1 MSVSHNISISSSTV
15 HIMSPAFNTTWSQ
28 KSWLNIAYSYETPIL
43 YLPASITSKSSVSGA
58 VNISKVN
65 HEPFYINKISW
76 SKFWHSWSC
85 GKLAISEIIL
95 SPTLSVWECCG
106 AAMWWHQTVPTCL
119 QNPGPARSCWWSA
132 LELCCAQLTW
142 ALIADPSVLS
152 FLLSSNQAYP
162 HLNNFLTLFIL
173 TIDYPPLFCLNK
185 H

>member
-1 MSVSHNISISSSTV
+1 MSVSHNISISSHII

-28 KSWLNIAYSYETPIL
+28 KSWLNIACSYETPIL
-43 YLPASITSKSSVSGA
+43 YLPTSITSKSSVSGA

-95 SPTLSVWECCG
+95 SPTLSVRECCG

-142 ALIADPSVLS
+142 ALIADPSILS
-152 FLLSSNQAYP
+152 FLLSSNQAHP
-162 HLNNFLTLFIL
+162 HLYNFLTLFIL
-173 TIDYPPLFCLNK
+173 TISSFILPK
-185 H
+185 